1 MLVKIT
7 GGAAEKATKN
17 LFLNL
22 EKHIE
27 SISSIILCRQI
38 AEVHVKEVEIKSLN
52 ACKNHRGGCRTSH
65 QESLVEL
72 GKAYRVD
79 LFYYFMQTNCRS
91 ARKRS

>member
-1 MLVKIT
+1 M
-7 GGAAEKATKN
+7 
-17 LFLNL
+17 
-22 EKHIE
+22 E
-27 SISSIILCRQI
+27 SIARPLLLSYICRQI

-52 ACKNHRGGCRTSH
+52 ACKNHRGGCRKSH

>member
-17 LFLNL
+17 LLLNL

-65 QESLVEL
+65 QESLLEL

-79 LFYYFMQTNCRS
+79 PLYYFMHVRS
-91 ARKRS
+91 KEC